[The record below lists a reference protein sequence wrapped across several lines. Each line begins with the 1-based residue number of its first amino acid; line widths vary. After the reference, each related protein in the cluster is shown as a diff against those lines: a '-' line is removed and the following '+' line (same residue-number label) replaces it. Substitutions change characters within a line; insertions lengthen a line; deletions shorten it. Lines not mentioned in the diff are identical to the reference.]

1 MRFHKTM
8 ILALVA
14 VAAMML
20 PTAAAAQIK
29 PEDAA
34 KFMGAWTLGMETP
47 QGAMAMNLTLKDDA
61 GKVVGSITSDM
72 APEAQAITDVS
83 TAGEALV
90 LKYML
95 DFQGTPIPA
104 KITLTPAGEKMT
116 VAFDFADGQFV
127 IDGTAAKKP

>member
-1 MRFHKTM
+1 MKLHKTLV
-8 ILALVA
+8 LALATVA
-14 VAAMML
+14 VMML
-20 PTAAAAQIK
+20 PSVAAAQLK

-34 KFMGAWTLGMETP
+34 KFMGGWALGMETP
-47 QGAMAMNLTLKDDA
+47 QGAMTMNLTLKADA

-72 APEAQAITDVS
+72 APEAQAITDI
-83 TAGEALV
+83 TKAGEALV

-116 VAFDFADGQFV
+116 VSFDFADGQFTL
-127 IDGTAAKKP
+127 DGTAAKK